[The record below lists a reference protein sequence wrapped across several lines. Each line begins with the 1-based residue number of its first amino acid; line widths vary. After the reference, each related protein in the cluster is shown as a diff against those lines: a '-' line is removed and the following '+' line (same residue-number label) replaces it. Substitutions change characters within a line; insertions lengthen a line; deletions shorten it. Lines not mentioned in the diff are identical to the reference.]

1 MKANFNKEIVKLMAK
16 NKLGVDVVS
25 KGELKESYKDW
36 TRIAHVVLAER
47 IGIRDPGNKPQS
59 GDRITYAAIKIPNK
73 NKDTLQGDMIET
85 PDFIKEQGL
94 QLDYL
99 FYMTNQIMNPALQFL
114 DLAIKN
120 AEDIFNP
127 YIYRDKIDELYKEK
141 YEIQKF
147 IAEVQDK
154 EFVMTGGVD
163 YVDFNIKQLLELI
176 EELKKEVRTLRCDK
190 RKLIRLLAK
199 ESIQLIV

>member
-1 MKANFNKEIVKLMAK
+1 
-16 NKLGVDVVS
+16 
-25 KGELKESYKDW
+25 
-36 TRIAHVVLAER
+36 
-47 IGIRDPGNKPQS
+47 
-59 GDRITYAAIKIPNK
+59 
-73 NKDTLQGDMIET
+73 
-85 PDFIKEQGL
+85 
-94 QLDYL
+94 
-99 FYMTNQIMNPALQFL
+99 MNPALQFL

-147 IAEVQDK
+147 IAEAQKK
-154 EFVMTGGVD
+154 EFVMSGGVD
-163 YVDFNIKQLLELI
+163 YVDYNVNQLLELM

-199 ESIQLIV
+199 ESILLIV